1 MGMSGVRRMR
11 HEMER
16 EQRAAAARLREV
28 EAEEKRLWA
37 YYQKLRELIPEPP
50 ADWLERAKPPGSA
63 PRTSGR
69 PMEVDK
75 TR

>member
-1 MGMSGVRRMR
+1 MSGLRLMR
-11 HEMER
+11 HDMER
-16 EQRAAAARLREV
+16 EQRAAAARLREA

-50 ADWLERAKPPGSA
+50 ADWRERAKPPGSA

-69 PMEVDK
+69 PIKVDK
-75 TR
+75 AL